1 MAQQLFDQAKDQF
14 LASLSS
20 IPSLYNAHFET
31 CGSGDELLQR
41 IQALPQLKNRL
52 KGVSAS
58 TRTVKRL
65 QSYFKAIDAVVR
77 VDKLH
82 SSTVWGG
89 IDLAF
94 QLVANYTTFT
104 DRFISSLYTISAEFP
119 IFDRF
124 SELIQRSSTVGR
136 EQLKDSLV
144 NLYVDLLE
152 FLFVVIRIFFKD
164 DGRPKAKPALF
175 AKIFWTPFE
184 SIFADTLSKMQHHHL
199 ILGHAIRLADF
210 EMLDD
215 IQKRLYKLDIEIEGR
230 AVEKSTSLYNERS
243 RGKDAFA
250 GHGSNRGIMF
260 ELWNHRSSS
269 GIFCFSFP
277 FLKLAN
283 YFIPMIDYAIDQIRA
298 WVNPPD
304 FDTALIRARNLQ
316 EDGTT
321 AWLLGNAIF
330 EQWKTPCEDVMQQ
343 VVSAQSFFSE
353 NTFWLHGNPGH
364 GKTVL
369 AGSVVSNISSST
381 RDASTKD
388 QTMCYFFFESA
399 KTDMNTSLQAY
410 RALLAQILQQHKQS
424 DSILDKYSY
433 LKDCASR
440 GQRTATEEELLDLLN
455 FCCRSLKRVFII
467 LDGLDECVD
476 HGAVIS
482 AMLKL
487 SAIPSVRLAFFS
499 RPNVPSLLR
508 LVPTGRRISVKGMT
522 MDDIR
527 IYLSNRLSE
536 LLDDGLLPDT
546 TDLSDLSEKL
556 LQRAAG
562 MFLWA
567 KLMISYLSSPALT
580 INERL
585 EACEDTNLPEGLDEM
600 YEQILGLVNKSTQS
614 SRMLARRVITW
625 ILYGFQPLNS
635 EELHEALVAGTSR
648 KRDTY
653 NRYQNFEDTLVL
665 SCAGLVDFEY
675 GYPRLIHLSLRE
687 YFMGQ
692 KAADQAFVVQTK
704 GLRFIPSPSEAHME
718 LALACIQYLTYHLPA
733 QPLSGKVTRDASIVD
748 IQRTF
753 PFCAYA
759 SVFWITH
766 VYNIHADNHS
776 QQNTDSISPAY
787 NALFVVISSFI
798 AQKLVLM
805 TWIEACYTH
814 QMPPL
819 VTLLRTWT
827 MYLRL
832 NKTVFRGAP
841 VDVQALSSD
850 IEEFCSDLDNLRWC
864 WGSKLLQN
872 PGCVWEEVTAFN
884 PSRFLQTTSAMVY
897 KELRAFESVY
907 NAVFI
912 QNDRIADI
920 VTRLCAECDGW
931 TATYEVYQVD
941 DGSHKLTIREM
952 LPADEVF
959 YQLEQSL
966 WLQCRK
972 LVIQFPIS
980 ISQDGYAFSVLR
992 TVYNVSIEGED
1003 AKPQVMSVTIPL
1015 DGFEQWVFS
1024 KSIYEQSKRGGFG
1037 DGSLMTTRRH
1047 RTSCHNIYTYWTC
1060 LSPDNRYICFVDQEC
1075 GQPNTVAIISI
1086 AMATN
1091 DRDCRLEAS
1100 PVAIRKMWLRVPD
1113 PNDTTCTRAL
1123 WDDRKAFAMAFHPYQ
1138 ADLVIGFYDG
1148 TGHGGGVVVNLYNK
1162 ICIWDIESTVP

>member
-1 MAQQLFDQAKDQF
+1 
-14 LASLSS
+14 
-20 IPSLYNAHFET
+20 
-31 CGSGDELLQR
+31 
-41 IQALPQLKNRL
+41 
-52 KGVSAS
+52 
-58 TRTVKRL
+58 
-65 QSYFKAIDAVVR
+65 
-77 VDKLH
+77 
-82 SSTVWGG
+82 
-89 IDLAF
+89 
-94 QLVANYTTFT
+94 
-104 DRFISSLYTISAEFP
+104 
-119 IFDRF
+119 
-124 SELIQRSSTVGR
+124 
-136 EQLKDSLV
+136 
-144 NLYVDLLE
+144 
-152 FLFVVIRIFFKD
+152 
-164 DGRPKAKPALF
+164 
-175 AKIFWTPFE
+175 
-184 SIFADTLSKMQHHHL
+184 
-199 ILGHAIRLADF
+199 
-210 EMLDD
+210 
-215 IQKRLYKLDIEIEGR
+215 
-230 AVEKSTSLYNERS
+230 
-243 RGKDAFA
+243 
-250 GHGSNRGIMF
+250 
-260 ELWNHRSSS
+260 
-269 GIFCFSFP
+269 
-277 FLKLAN
+277 
-283 YFIPMIDYAIDQIRA
+283 
-298 WVNPPD
+298 
-304 FDTALIRARNLQ
+304 
-316 EDGTT
+316 
-321 AWLLGNAIF
+321 
-330 EQWKTPCEDVMQQ
+330 
-343 VVSAQSFFSE
+343 
-353 NTFWLHGNPGH
+353 
-364 GKTVL
+364 
-369 AGSVVSNISSST
+369 
-381 RDASTKD
+381 
-388 QTMCYFFFESA
+388 MCYFFFESA
-399 KTDMNTSLQAY
+399 KTDMNTPLQAY
-410 RALLAQILQQHKQS
+410 SALLAQILQQHKQS

-455 FCCRSLKRVFII
+455 FCCRSLKRIFII

-508 LVPTGRRISVKGMT
+508 LVPPGRRISVKGMT

-546 TDLSDLSEKL
+546 TDLSDLSERL

-692 KAADQAFVVQTK
+692 EAADQAFLVQTS

-759 SVFWITH
+759 SGFWITH

-776 QQNTDSISPAY
+776 QQNTDSVSPAY
-787 NALFVVISSFI
+787 NALFVAISSFI

-832 NKTVFRGAP
+832 NKSVFRGAP

-850 IEEFCSDLDNLRWC
+850 IEEFCSDLDNLRLC

-897 KELRAFESVY
+897 KELRSEGQTNSSKMSKHA
-907 NAVFI
+907 
-912 QNDRIADI
+912 
-920 VTRLCAECDGW
+920 L
-931 TATYEVYQVD
+931 
-941 DGSHKLTIREM
+941 RE
-952 LPADEVF
+952 
-959 YQLEQSL
+959 
-966 WLQCRK
+966 
-972 LVIQFPIS
+972 
-980 ISQDGYAFSVLR
+980 ISQTTQDGNFVGKL
-992 TVYNVSIEGED
+992 SIWPS
-1003 AKPQVMSVTIPL
+1003 A
-1015 DGFEQWVFS
+1015 
-1024 KSIYEQSKRGGFG
+1024 
-1037 DGSLMTTRRH
+1037 
-1047 RTSCHNIYTYWTC
+1047 
-1060 LSPDNRYICFVDQEC
+1060 
-1075 GQPNTVAIISI
+1075 
-1086 AMATN
+1086 
-1091 DRDCRLEAS
+1091 
-1100 PVAIRKMWLRVPD
+1100 
-1113 PNDTTCTRAL
+1113 
-1123 WDDRKAFAMAFHPYQ
+1123 
-1138 ADLVIGFYDG
+1138 
-1148 TGHGGGVVVNLYNK
+1148 
-1162 ICIWDIESTVP
+1162 